1 MGNGARVSRGRRSL
15 TKGDCALS
23 SLARALLAIV
33 GAAEAPSGDGRKRVR
48 ELLATAQQYAVLEP
62 RGKRIGAFIE
72 LVGADAEGIAIRRD
86 GIFLWRRRVL
96 PITMVAKV
104 LPEQRAVVLKVDRR
118 ALERTNAGPTSDAG
132 TSHSGDEDASADGAW
147 QERIAR
153 YVSVSNGGG
162 DDKDGK
168 DGARPIEAKQLE
180 RPSTSAAEQPAA
192 EPRRSDQQTDE
203 RHLLFVSTTRGY
215 HLVERDGPPPAV
227 FHDVTVPEHEGLFRV
242 VKVAASPLPNDSR
255 VCAYVQQTE

>member
-1 MGNGARVSRGRRSL
+1 
-15 TKGDCALS
+15 
-23 SLARALLAIV
+23 LAIV
-33 GAAEAPSGDGRKRVR
+33 GAAAAPSGDDRKRVR

-62 RGKRIGAFIE
+62 RGKRIGAFIG
-72 LVGADAEGIAIRRD
+72 LVGAGAEGIAIRHD

-96 PITMVAKV
+96 PITMVARV

-118 ALERTNAGPTSDAG
+118 ALERTNAGSTSDAG
-132 TSHSGDEDASADGAW
+132 TSHSGDEDAPADAAW

-162 DDKDGK
+162 GDRDGE
-168 DGARPIEAKQLE
+168 DGERPIEAKQLE
-180 RPSTSAAEQPAA
+180 RPSTSADQQPTV
-192 EPRRSDQQTDE
+192 EPRRSDQRADE
-203 RHLLFVSTTRGY
+203 RHLLFVSTSRGY
-215 HLVERDGPPPAV
+215 HLVERDGPAPAA
-227 FHDVTVPEHEGLFRV
+227 FRDVTVPGHEGLFRV